1 MRQTSQGQ
9 ALRLNN
15 PAGLTKSAGEPLGSH
30 VDLAGGELLVFDKPS
45 YGIRALAVELQK
57 LEQEQG
63 KATLGDVVRR
73 WAAFKGADP
82 ERYFDAVA
90 KHIAEPDRVL
100 DLTSHADLRAAVETV
115 IRSELS
121 RMPYSDAQFVKGL
134 VLAGIEPAR
143 RPLDHSRTLRAGI
156 TAVLLLSLAV
166 LAEAVRTE
174 PNRAEALVRDTVPA
188 LLPSFLEMQTHLT
201 SIVWSFD
208 AFLFVALGFMI
219 WARIDDRRKGLR

>member
-15 PAGLTKSAGEPLGSH
+15 PAGLTKSVGEPLGSH
-30 VDLAGGELLVFDKPS
+30 VELAGGELLVFDKPS

-63 KATLGDVVRR
+63 KAVLGDVVRR

-115 IRSELS
+115 IRSELG
-121 RMPYSDAQFVKGL
+121 RMPYSDAQLVKGL

-156 TAVLLLSLAV
+156 TGHAASRRLPSWPRSCA
-166 LAEAVRTE
+166 
-174 PNRAEALVRDTVPA
+174 PNRTGPKLWCATLCLRCCRR
-188 LLPSFLEMQTHLT
+188 S
-201 SIVWSFD
+201 SRCK
-208 AFLFVALGFMI
+208 
-219 WARIDDRRKGLR
+219 RI